1 MAETSTPFA
10 MAVHGGAGAR
20 RSRDYSAQLRHL
32 SGLIAEGRERL
43 ASGSS
48 ALEAVVETV
57 AALEA
62 SGLYVAGRGS
72 GPNSAGL
79 FELDASLM
87 DGSTGRAGAVA
98 ALQDFRHPIRVAR
111 AVMEETSHVMLAGD
125 GAAEF
130 ARTAGLERIGDPAT
144 WFTGFEV
151 SSGLAAP
158 QRPRGTVGCVALDRE
173 GRLAAA
179 TSTGGTAGKLFG
191 RVGDSPIIGSGT
203 WADRNVAVSCTGVGE
218 YFIRAA
224 AAAQVGFRVRLAGQ
238 SLDAAALAALE
249 EAKAQG
255 GDGGLIA
262 IDLQGRIAMP
272 FNTEGMA
279 RAALHPDGRIAV
291 EVF

>member
-1 MAETSTPFA
+1 MADASTPFA
-10 MAVHGGAGAR
+10 MAIHGGAGAR
-20 RSRDYSAQLRHL
+20 RGRDFSAQLRHL
-32 SGLIAEGRERL
+32 SRLIAHGRERL
-43 ASGSS
+43 ASGAS
-48 ALEAVVETV
+48 ALEAAVEIV
-57 AALEA
+57 AELEA

-72 GPNSAGL
+72 APNSAGL

-98 ALQDFRHPIRVAR
+98 ALQGFRHPIRVAR
-111 AVMEETSHVMLAGD
+111 AVMEETAHVMLAGD
-125 GAAEF
+125 GAAAF
-130 ARTAGLERIGDPAT
+130 ARAAGQEPIGDPAT
-144 WFTGFEV
+144 WFVGFEPARE
-151 SSGLAAP
+151 LAAP
-158 QRPRGTVGCVALDRE
+158 DRPRGTVGCVVLDRE

-179 TSTGGTAGKLFG
+179 TSTGGTVGKLFG
-191 RVGDSPIIGSGT
+191 RVGDSPLIGSGT
-203 WADRNVAVSCTGVGE
+203 WADANVAVSCTGVGE

-238 SLDAAALAALE
+238 GLDDAAGAALA
-249 EAKAQG
+249 EARAQG

-262 IDLQGRIAMP
+262 IDRHGRIAMP